1 MAKPYWE
8 KLSNIIYCKN
18 HNYSK
23 SLVKHPAKMLYTV
36 KIKLFKN
43 TEKEI
48 HFFFCKNAAKLMLL
62 KLENLF
68 GHFNQIVFLKYC
80 VSCVYNSLK
89 NTRNPQ
95 NLQVFVILWLLTKSR
110 GFNCYICFLSCIA
123 ITEYLKDTNLK
134 KMEKILF

>member
-1 MAKPYWE
+1 
-8 KLSNIIYCKN
+8 
-18 HNYSK
+18 
-23 SLVKHPAKMLYTV
+23 
-36 KIKLFKN
+36 
-43 TEKEI
+43 
-48 HFFFCKNAAKLMLL
+48 MLL

-95 NLQVFVILWLLTKSR
+95 NLQGFVILWLLTKSR

-134 KMEKILF
+134 KNGKKYYFRDVLVSLEFLFTKKKIIN

>member
-1 MAKPYWE
+1 MWGLNVMAKPYWE

-48 HFFFCKNAAKLMLL
+48 HFFFFAKMLL
-62 KLENLF
+62 N
-68 GHFNQIVFLKYC
+68 
-80 VSCVYNSLK
+80 
-89 NTRNPQ
+89 
-95 NLQVFVILWLLTKSR
+95 
-110 GFNCYICFLSCIA
+110 
-123 ITEYLKDTNLK
+123 
-134 KMEKILF
+134 

>member
-1 MAKPYWE
+1 
-8 KLSNIIYCKN
+8 
-18 HNYSK
+18 
-23 SLVKHPAKMLYTV
+23 MLYTV
-36 KIKLFKN
+36 KSKLFKN

-48 HFFFCKNAAKLMLL
+48 HFFCKNAAKLILL

-80 VSCVYNSLK
+80 VSCVYNYLK

-134 KMEKILF
+134 KNGKNIILEMF

>member
-1 MAKPYWE
+1 M
-8 KLSNIIYCKN
+8 
-18 HNYSK
+18 
-23 SLVKHPAKMLYTV
+23 
-36 KIKLFKN
+36 F
-43 TEKEI
+43 
-48 HFFFCKNAAKLMLL
+48 L

-110 GFNCYICFLSCIA
+110 GFNFYICFLSCIA
-123 ITEYLKDTNLK
+123 MTEDLKVTNLK
-134 KMEKILF
+134 KKWKKYYFRDVLVSLELLFTKKKIIN